1 MKVDNALIDQ
11 LSKLARLEIK
21 EADKEV
27 LRGEMEKMIEF
38 VEQLQNLDT
47 TGAEPLL
54 HMTEEI
60 NRLREDKVIN
70 ECSRA
75 DALNAAGN
83 KDQQFFHVPK
93 VIKK

>member
-1 MKVDNALIDQ
+1 MRVDHLLIDK
-11 LSKLARLEIK
+11 LSKLARLDIK

-27 LRGEMEKMIEF
+27 LREEMGKMIEF
-38 VEQLQNLDT
+38 VKQLQDIDT
-47 TGAEPLL
+47 TGTEPLL

-60 NRLREDKVIN
+60 NRLREDDVKSN
-70 ECSRA
+70 FTRTT
-75 DALNAAGN
+75 ALFTAKN